1 MDELRNQLGFSDL
14 SDQWCSDII
23 KDDFCSYCWPASWTY
38 QESLIGLEEPFKNFL
53 AFLDKKQDRIWDSL
67 VLSDVIRLQ
76 CITNIVLESCIKSEG
91 SPFTG
96 LLCSSGYVKLS
107 AAAGSSA
114 RNVFHNMIFGKVL
127 ELMKTQDDPECFS
140 GLLTLHQSLSE
151 LLISDCNITDQSY
164 WLLVKSSLASINLN
178 CSLKEANNQSF
189 NNLFS
194 SMLSQPEQFKFFIKE
209 AFPYIKSGN
218 SYLSKRCSLKICQF
232 VENNINNQ
240 NILSHHLNL
249 VENLCFSISE
259 RTEPRKQNEVF
270 VLELIGI
277 LPQDYF
283 TQLVDWIIN
292 DFSVS
297 QKVVHRIFAIQ
308 LCFKLSKVDAN
319 NFCTKFYDTII
330 SALCDKA
337 PTVRAK
343 SAMVISD
350 LLDSDEINVL
360 SHFSPYFDANNPKN
374 ILTTVILLS
383 SDEKSCVR
391 KATCFLWLTIL
402 LKIGLKSVWLKILY
416 HLCLDTAVSVKKQ
429 ALAGICQLLSNYQN
443 NPKIQRL
450 WLETVL
456 LATNDDENS
465 VKDYSGLQLQNLLDS
480 LHESESSWEI
490 LQLIAHPKSIDLQKL
505 FDHGIINLPCYKI
518 SATSKKYLMD
528 KLSDDKGTKTALFAI
543 SKFMNH
549 FEEIDIQKL
558 LEIFDKCLHVRS
570 DENYQTMCIVLNCVR
585 KQKELNNIETLVDK
599 FYKEV
604 NKFSHPYL
612 LIKEFIL
619 TIANLLHRSS
629 KDDLIL
635 LCEESTVKIGTVLQ
649 NLCLNHTLN
658 SVISS
663 KKLCCYLFTLGELSM
678 HFTKYIDK
686 NTILSIKE
694 LIINNNKNEF
704 SVSVRAHAII
714 SLGKLCLVYEDI
726 AKDTVM
732 LFSKVLEDDK
742 HFEIRN
748 NILIVLGDLI
758 VRYPTI
764 IADYM
769 YCVTDCLQDDSTVL
783 RRQAIIIITKLLQED
798 YIKWRSGTVM
808 KFITNLVS
816 DDVEIRQLCQ
826 LCLTN
831 ILLIRYPKTYFDFFV
846 EVVFFANGLLSF
858 LTTPDPNLL
867 QFSLQGTEN
876 ESKRE
881 NIYCAMLQN
890 LNDQQKLDVT
900 SRICNEILSL
910 FISDDDEPIDKNLVP
925 LLQDSLWILS
935 CDSLRLSLLK
945 KRACH
950 DFDDDDIKIEMI
962 AAQTKVISTIV
973 KRNFVENCTPI
984 IIQLRNK
991 LKRLKS
997 PLQQNFTK
1005 FVVSFIRDY
1014 KDEIEVLSG
1023 ADAEFIAEVQYDV
1036 KKLEKQENNPEAVT
1050 LMQKSVTRI
1059 LTTPGFLKMAS
1070 TGIALNS
1077 SIAHGPGSFF
1087 LSPFFTAP
1095 TPYTSSKSV
1104 LYTKPTKPSNAI
1116 QHQLRKNLLDNFPGS
1131 ATVVQIVNKEST
1143 ISNDLTKGYAIIKDS
1158 SNMKCDFPEHVTETT
1173 SIPNLTDQENVQVK
1187 ITSSPVAVSTR
1198 NKDKILPMTIVGVKQ
1213 ETASPICDKKLSKP
1227 TRNLLNP
1234 ETCTSLQNIST
1245 LSLNDTHKESR
1256 HEVLILNKAGSG
1268 CLKVIN
1274 KIKSTKVLF
1283 GPDSPKDCTK
1293 EEPGFSQETQ
1303 PIPFLG
1309 LGQLIKQKL
1318 HEQRQKVVECEEN
1331 AENKKYNR
1339 INDDKRESARFNQL
1353 MKQFQPIKD
1362 VGASY
1367 NKEIQTVNSDLEE
1380 RQNDTD
1386 VIDPLKSSRLVQ
1398 LPAAS
1403 AENLA
1408 NEPVCSNTKPLVLSQ
1423 LPENLEND
1431 PQDNIKVPFSKNFKQ
1446 FQVISKKNVP
1456 TINENKHVLKKPVAS
1471 ATTKSS
1477 IKASKWLEQLEP
1489 KTRKEKPNK
1498 TDIIECQNPNNVSAA
1513 SNVSKG
1519 DEICSIQTSEEKV
1532 NNYSGIQSNDAVSKS
1547 HDKSKSAR
1555 LKKLMQKFKP
1565 SKDFGASNDV
1575 KIQTIS
1581 DQERRK
1587 VADVNEPVKTC
1598 KVLQEPDPFAENL
1611 THAPVCTEPVIP
1623 SQLPSL
1629 ENVVNSP
1636 VEKSPV
1642 QKQCNIENRTVPISN
1657 ILKQFQVASKEN
1669 IPTSD
1674 KNEHVFKKPVATAT
1688 TKSKERVSKLMEQFK
1703 PITAATRKD
1712 RIIDKPENILLTNQV
1727 VRKRKNLNESGH
1739 FILQE
1744 DDMIPKSKRMSY
1756 DNIVNL
1762 SSNYVSRNIIASTPI
1777 EAKLSSQ
1784 LDCDISPI
1792 KSCDTNDSKT

>member
-1 MDELRNQLGFSDL
+1 MDELRNQLGFYDL

-53 AFLDKKQDRIWDSL
+53 AFLDKRQDRIWDSL

-76 CITNIVLESCIKSEG
+76 CITNIVLESCIKSES

-107 AAAGSSA
+107 AVAGSSA

-127 ELMKTQDDPECFS
+127 ELMKTQDDPECFG
-140 GLLTLHQSLSE
+140 GLLSLHQSLSE
-151 LLISDCNITDQSY
+151 LLRSDCNITDQSY

-249 VENLCFSISE
+249 VQNLCFSISE
-259 RTEPRKQNEVF
+259 RTEPRKENEVF

-360 SHFSPYFDANNPKN
+360 SHFSPYFDANNPDN
-374 ILTTVILLS
+374 ILKTVTLLS

-391 KATCFLWLTIL
+391 KATCYLWLTIL
-402 LKIGLKSVWLKILY
+402 LKIGLKTAWLKILY
-416 HLCLDTAVSVKKQ
+416 HLCLDSAVSVKKQ
-429 ALAGICQLLSNYQN
+429 ALAGICQLLSNHQN
-443 NPKIQRL
+443 SPKIQRL

-456 LATNDDENS
+456 PATNDDENS
-465 VKDYSGLQLQNLLDS
+465 VKEYSGLQLQNLLDS

-518 SATSKKYLMD
+518 SATGKKYLME
-528 KLSDDKGTKTALFAI
+528 KLADDKFTQTALFAI
-543 SKFMNH
+543 SKLMNQ

-585 KQKELNNIETLVDK
+585 KQKELNNIETLVDNLN
-599 FYKEV
+599 KEV

-612 LIKEFIL
+612 LIKEIVA

-629 KDDLIL
+629 KDNLIM

-649 NLCLNHTLN
+649 NLCLSPTLS

-663 KKLCCYLFTLGELSM
+663 KKLCCYLFTLGELSL
-678 HFTKYIDK
+678 HFTKDIDK

-694 LIINNNKNEF
+694 LIINNDKNEF

-714 SLGKLCLVYEDI
+714 SLGKMCLVYEQI

-748 NILIVLGDLI
+748 NILIVLCDLI

-764 IADYM
+764 IADYL
-769 YCVTDCLQDDSTVL
+769 YCVTDCLQDDSTIV
-783 RRQAIIIITKLLQED
+783 RRQAIIIITKLMQED
-798 YIKWRSGTVM
+798 YIKWRSGIVM

-816 DDVEIRQLCQ
+816 DDAEIRQLCQ

-846 EVVFFANGLLSF
+846 EVVFFANGLMSL
-858 LTTPDPNLL
+858 LPTPETNLQ
-867 QFSLQGTEN
+867 QFSLPGKQN
-876 ESKRE
+876 EPKRK

-890 LNDQQKLDVT
+890 LNDPQKLDVT

-910 FISDDDEPIDKNLVP
+910 FVSDDDKPIDKNLVP

-935 CDSLRLSLLK
+935 CDSLRLALLK

-962 AAQTKVISTIV
+962 AAQAKVISTIV

-984 IIQLRNK
+984 IIQLRYK

-1005 FVVSFIRDY
+1005 FIVSFIRDY

-1036 KKLEKQENNPEAVT
+1036 EKLEKQEKNPEAVT
-1050 LMQKSVTRI
+1050 LMQKSVSRI
-1059 LTTPGFLKMAS
+1059 LTTPGFLKTAT
-1070 TGIALNS
+1070 TGRALNS
-1077 SIAHGPGSFF
+1077 YIAHGPASVFH
-1087 LSPFFTAP
+1087 SPFFTVP

-1104 LYTKPTKPSNAI
+1104 LYTKPIKPSNDL
-1116 QHQLRKNLLDNFPGS
+1116 QHQLRKNLLDDFS
-1131 ATVVQIVNKEST
+1131 ELVVVSQVFNKEST
-1143 ISNDLTKGYAIIKDS
+1143 VSNDFTEENDVIKDS
-1158 SNMKCDFPEHVTETT
+1158 LDVKCHFAEHVTETS
-1173 SIPNLTDQENVQVK
+1173 SIQNLEGQENVQIK
-1187 ITSSPVAVSTR
+1187 IT
-1198 NKDKILPMTIVGVKQ
+1198 N
-1213 ETASPICDKKLSKP
+1213 SPIFDERVAKPTKNLYNPEMCAGLQNVSRTLRSSKLSFH
-1227 TRNLLNP
+1227 N
-1234 ETCTSLQNIST
+1234 
-1245 LSLNDTHKESR
+1245 THEESR
-1256 HEVLILNKAGSG
+1256 NEVLLTNKAKRG
-1268 CLKVIN
+1268 CLKVISKASAKRDLYDPN
-1274 KIKSTKVLF
+1274 K
-1283 GPDSPKDCTK
+1283 PP
-1293 EEPGFSQETQ
+1293 EEPGFSQESH
-1303 PIPFLG
+1303 PKPFL
-1309 LGQLIKQKL
+1309 LCQLIKQKL
-1318 HEQRQKVVECEEN
+1318 CEQRRKK
-1331 AENKKYNR
+1331 AERKDKAVIKEYDR
-1339 INDDKRESARFNQL
+1339 INRGL
-1353 MKQFQPIKD
+1353 IKT
-1362 VGASY
+1362 SNSI
-1367 NKEIQTVNSDLEE
+1367 NKEFEHNITDHAKL
-1380 RQNDTD
+1380 QNYHCS
-1386 VIDPLKSSRLVQ
+1386 LKPS
-1398 LPAAS
+1398 
-1403 AENLA
+1403 
-1408 NEPVCSNTKPLVLSQ
+1408 T
-1423 LPENLEND
+1423 
-1431 PQDNIKVPFSKNFKQ
+1431 
-1446 FQVISKKNVP
+1446 
-1456 TINENKHVLKKPVAS
+1456 
-1471 ATTKSS
+1471 
-1477 IKASKWLEQLEP
+1477 
-1489 KTRKEKPNK
+1489 
-1498 TDIIECQNPNNVSAA
+1498 TDIIEGQNLNVISVA
-1513 SNVSKG
+1513 SNISKSY
-1519 DEICSIQTSEEKV
+1519 DLCSIHTSEEKV
-1532 NNYSGIQSNDAVSKS
+1532 NNKPDIQSIGNDLKS
-1547 HDKSKSAR
+1547 GDRRKSAR
-1555 LKKLMQKFKP
+1555 LNKLMQQCKP

-1575 KIQTIS
+1575 KIKTIS

-1587 VADVNEPVKTC
+1587 VADVNELVKTC
-1598 KVLQEPDPFAENL
+1598 KVLQERDPFAENL
-1611 THAPVCTEPVIP
+1611 THAPVCSNTEPVIL
-1623 SQLPSL
+1623 SQLPCSENL
-1629 ENVVNSP
+1629 ENNQLV
-1636 VEKSPV
+1636 KLKLPV
-1642 QKQCNIENRTVPISN
+1642 QKQGNIKNRKVPLSN
-1657 ILKQFQVASKEN
+1657 ILKQFQVASKNNVLTNNE
-1669 IPTSD
+1669 
-1674 KNEHVFKKPVATAT
+1674 NEHVFKKPVATAT
-1688 TKSKERVSKLMEQFK
+1688 TKSNERESKLIEQFK

-1744 DDMIPKSKRMSY
+1744 DDMIPKPKRTSY

-1762 SSNYVSRNIIASTPI
+1762 SSNYVNSDDSKTRRLSDRLQQTREKETNQNLSLCKDVPQPALLTPSIGIKMRRSSARLMERRDLSFNEKDPNIIASTPLVIVLNRKSVSRNIIASTPI

-1784 LDCDISPI
+1784 LDCDISLI